1 MTEGVASEKSDM
13 GSIKECT
20 ILIYYYIMIPYFWFR
35 DPAIKDPSIY
45 AHIQIFNY

>member
-1 MTEGVASEKSDM
+1 MTEGVASEKTDT
-13 GSIKECT
+13 GSIEECT

-35 DPAIKDPSIY
+35 DPAIKDPYIY